1 VHAKRDS
8 VLSVVSGCVWGGI
21 AWWLGHDAFGR
32 AIWGG
37 VIASPLIGLLMG
49 LTSRRFQGQST
60 LGRAGRALIGLYVAA
75 MLFGLAVG
83 VFDLLTGENRIAL
96 EVILQ
101 SVIAVL
107 WGLTLMGYFV
117 LLWPLAYLNQAMF
130 R

>member
-1 VHAKRDS
+1 MHAKRDYL
-8 VLSVVSGCVWGGI
+8 LSIASGGVWGGI

-32 AIWGG
+32 VIWGG
-37 VIASPLIGLLMG
+37 VIASPLIGLFMG
-49 LTSRRFQGQST
+49 WASKRYQRDST
-60 LGRAGRALIGLYVAA
+60 LARVGASLVGLYVAA
-75 MLFGLAVG
+75 TLFGLAVG
-83 VFDLLTGENRIAL
+83 VFDLLIGENRIVL

-117 LLWPLAYLNQAMF
+117 ILWPLAYLNQAMF